1 MISDVMESLLAN
13 RDLDGAT
20 MERVMESMLAGEL
33 TPAVIGGF
41 LIGLRA
47 KGESVT
53 EISAA
58 ARVMR
63 RHAKGIPVPTGV
75 PLLDTCGTGGDGTG
89 TFNISTAA
97 AIVAAAGGATVAKHG
112 NRSVSSKSGSAD
124 VLEAL
129 GVNLSIPVD
138 RLGAILEEVGISF
151 LFAPAHHA
159 ATRHAVGPRKELG
172 VRTLF
177 NVLGPLTNPAGAKRQ
192 VMGVYSKSLVEPLAT
207 VLCELGAEH
216 AIVVHGADGL
226 DEFSLSGE
234 SFVSEVKNGAV
245 TSYTVTPSQVGLDNA
260 PLSTLIGG
268 DASENAEILRTIFAG
283 KTGAP
288 SDAVAINAGAALYVA
303 GEAESL
309 AKGASMARELLSSGA
324 AEAKLEELVLA
335 TNAEIVS

>member
-1 MISDVMESLLAN
+1 MISDVMENLLAN
-13 RDLDGAT
+13 RDLDGPT
-20 MERVMESMLAGEL
+20 MERIMEAMLAGEL
-33 TPAVIGGF
+33 TPAMIGGF

-53 EISAA
+53 EIAAA

-63 RHAKGIPVPTGV
+63 RHAKGIPVPAGV

-129 GVNLSIPVD
+129 GVNLTLPVE
-138 RLGAILEEVGISF
+138 RLGEVLAQVGISF

-192 VMGVYSKSLVEPLAT
+192 VMGVYAKSLVEPLAT
-207 VLCELGAEH
+207 VLCDLGAEH

-245 TSYTVTPSQVGLDNA
+245 ASYTVTPSQVGLDNA
-260 PLSTLIGG
+260 PLSALIGG
-268 DASENAEILRTIFAG
+268 DADENAEILRAIFAG
-283 KTGAP
+283 KAGAP
-288 SDAVAINAGAALYVA
+288 SDAVALNAGAALYVA
-303 GEAESL
+303 GEADSL
-309 AKGASMARELLSSGA
+309 ANGVSMASELLSSGA

-335 TNAEIVS
+335 TNAETES

>member
-1 MISDVMESLLAN
+1 MISDVMERLLAN
-13 RDLDGAT
+13 EDLDGPT
-20 MERVMESMLAGEL
+20 MERVMEAMLAGEL
-33 TPAVIGGF
+33 TPAIIGGF

-53 EISAA
+53 EIGAA
-58 ARVMR
+58 AKVMR
-63 RHAKGIPVPTGV
+63 RHAKGIPVPEGV

-129 GVNLSIPVD
+129 GVNLSLPVE
-138 RLGAILEEVGISF
+138 RLGEILEQVGISF

-159 ATRHAVGPRKELG
+159 ATKHAVGPRKELG

-192 VMGVYSKSLVEPLAT
+192 VMGVYAKSLVEPLAS
-207 VLCELGAEH
+207 VLCDLGAEH

-234 SFVSEVKNGAV
+234 SFVSEVRDGLV
-245 TSYTVTPSQVGLDNA
+245 TSYTVTPAEVGLVSA
-260 PLSTLIGG
+260 PLSALIGG
-268 DASENAEILRTIFAG
+268 DAADNAKILRAIFSGEA
-283 KTGAP
+283 GAP
-288 SDAVAINAGAALYVA
+288 SDAVALNAGAALYVA
-303 GEAESL
+303 GEASSL
-309 AKGASMARELLSSGA
+309 SEGVVIASDLISSGA

-335 TNAEIVS
+335 TNANVES

>member
-13 RDLDGAT
+13 KDLDAAT
-20 MERVMESMLAGEL
+20 MERVMEAMLTGDL
-33 TPAVIGGF
+33 TPAMIGGF

-53 EISAA
+53 EIAAA

-63 RHAKGIPVPTGV
+63 RHAKGIPVPEGV

-129 GVNLSIPVD
+129 GVNLSLPVE
-138 RLGAILEEVGISF
+138 RLGEVLEQVGISF

-159 ATRHAVGPRKELG
+159 ATKHAVGPRRELG

-192 VMGVYSKSLVEPLAT
+192 VMGVYAKSLVEPLAT
-207 VLCELGAEH
+207 VLCDLGAEH

-234 SFVSEVKNGAV
+234 SFVSEVRNGEV
-245 TSYTVTPSQVGLDNA
+245 TSYTVTPGQVGLDNA
-260 PLSTLIGG
+260 PLSALLGG
-268 DASENAEILRTIFAG
+268 DAADNAKILRAIFAG
-283 KTGAP
+283 EAGAP
-288 SDAVAINAGAALYVA
+288 SDAVALNAGAALYVA
-303 GEAESL
+303 GESGSL
-309 AKGASMARELLSSGA
+309 AEGVTMARELLSSGA

-335 TNAEIVS
+335 TNATVES

>member
-1 MISDVMESLLAN
+1 MISGVMENLLAGK
-13 RDLDGAT
+13 DLDGST
-20 MERVMESMLAGEL
+20 MEGVMEAMLAGEL
-33 TPAVIGGF
+33 SPAVIGGF

-53 EISAA
+53 EITAA
-58 ARVMR
+58 AKVMR
-63 RHAKGIPVPTGV
+63 RHAKGIPVPQGV

-89 TFNISTAA
+89 TFNISTAS

-129 GVNLSIPVD
+129 GVSLSLTVE
-138 RLGAILEEVGISF
+138 RLGEVLEEVGISF

-159 ATRHAVGPRKELG
+159 ATRHAVGPRRELG

-192 VMGVYSKSLVEPLAT
+192 VMGVYARSLVEPLAT
-207 VLCELGAEH
+207 VLRDLGAEH

-226 DEFSLSGE
+226 DEFSISGE
-234 SFVSEVKNGAV
+234 SFVSEVRDGEV
-245 TSYTVTPSQVGLDNA
+245 TSYTVTPAQVGLEVA

-268 DASENAEILRTIFAG
+268 DAEVNADIIRSIFAG
-283 KTGAP
+283 HSGAP
-288 SDAVAINAGAALYVA
+288 SDAVALNAGAALYVS
-303 GEAESL
+303 GEADSL
-309 AKGASMARELLSSGA
+309 ASGVSLAQNLLKSGA

-335 TNAEIVS
+335 TNSESGD

>member
-1 MISDVMESLLAN
+1 MISDVIERLLAN
-13 RDLDGAT
+13 EDLDGPT
-20 MERVMESMLAGEL
+20 MERVMEAMLAGEL
-33 TPAVIGGF
+33 TPAIIGGF

-53 EISAA
+53 EIAAA

-63 RHAKGIPVPTGV
+63 RHAKGIPVPAGV

-129 GVNLSIPVD
+129 GVNLSLPVE
-138 RLGAILEEVGISF
+138 RLGEILEQVGISF

-159 ATRHAVGPRKELG
+159 ATKHAVGPRKELG

-192 VMGVYSKSLVEPLAT
+192 VMGVYAKSLVEPLAA
-207 VLCELGAEH
+207 VLCDLGAEH

-226 DEFSLSGE
+226 DELSLSGE
-234 SFVSEVKNGAV
+234 SFVSEVRDGLV
-245 TSYTVTPSQVGLDNA
+245 TSYTVTPAEVGLVSA
-260 PLSTLIGG
+260 PLSALIGG
-268 DASENAEILRTIFAG
+268 DAADNAKILRAIFSGEA
-283 KTGAP
+283 GAP
-288 SDAVAINAGAALYVA
+288 SDAVALNAGAALYVA
-303 GEAESL
+303 GEASSL
-309 AKGASMARELLSSGA
+309 SEGVVIASDLISSGA

-335 TNAEIVS
+335 TNANVES